1 MKFKRVSCLILA
13 LLLMCSVMLP
23 VNVFAE
29 DWDLVE
35 EFYEGEPFFD
45 YGGFDESYIE
55 ENYNEEYFIEEDYN
69 EEYFDENDFYFEEEQ
84 FIDDAFIEE
93 EAPVL
98 KEEIIADE
106 TNEEYVEPVELA
118 VTDTF
123 DAAPFEITEDIG
135 KVYEVAA
142 GETVN
147 IKIVAPGATS
157 YKWQWRTG
165 EGAAWK
171 TLNNSTD
178 TVSFSMLAKYS
189 GRQYQCTVSD
199 GIDTL
204 TSGVATVQVPS
215 SFEITED
222 IGKVYAVAAGE
233 TVNIKIVAPGA
244 TSYSWEWRTGEGASW
259 KVLNN
264 TTDTVSFSMLEK
276 YSGRQ
281 YQCTVSNGS
290 ESLVSGVATVQVPS
304 SFEIT
309 EDIGKVYAVAAGETV
324 NIKIVAPGATSYKWQ
339 WRTGEGAAWKTLNN
353 STDTV
358 SFSMLAKYSGRQYQ
372 CTVSDGIDTLTSG
385 VATVQV
391 PVDLVIVEDIGNTYS
406 VKEGETVLIKIIAAG
421 ATSYKWQWRT
431 GEGAAW
437 KTLNNTTDTVSFS
450 MLEKYSGRQYQCTV
464 SNGTDSK
471 TSGIA
476 TVELAS
482 IDIQDGD
489 FIFTKLSDTTVSLK
503 KYTGSDTNVK
513 VNETVG
519 NYTVVEIG
527 ESAFEGNTTL
537 QSIDLPDTITVIRK
551 AAFKGCTSLS
561 EMK

>member
-135 KVYEVAA
+135 KVYE
-142 GETVN
+142 
-147 IKIVAPGATS
+147 
-157 YKWQWRTG
+157 
-165 EGAAWK
+165 
-171 TLNNSTD
+171 
-178 TVSFSMLAKYS
+178 
-189 GRQYQCTVSD
+189 
-199 GIDTL
+199 
-204 TSGVATVQVPS
+204 
-215 SFEITED
+215 
-222 IGKVYAVAAGE
+222 
-233 TVNIKIVAPGA
+233 
-244 TSYSWEWRTGEGASW
+244 
-259 KVLNN
+259 
-264 TTDTVSFSMLEK
+264 
-276 YSGRQ
+276 
-281 YQCTVSNGS
+281 
-290 ESLVSGVATVQVPS
+290 
-304 SFEIT
+304 
-309 EDIGKVYAVAAGETV
+309 VAAGETV